1 MVWRFCRNSAV
12 VSAKLPLPQTKW
24 NFGLKNLLKFLVK
37 QPGKRYYKGKFL
49 EEEILKCKMQNAK
62 CKMKNVKCKM

>member
-37 QPGKRYYKGKFL
+37 QPGKRYYKGK
-49 EEEILKCKMQNAK
+49 CKMQNAK
-62 CKMKNVKCKM
+62 CKM